1 MTDPR
6 MDKVEK
12 VLERSSDL
20 DSDDREYIRQYVQEA
35 IRINPELT
43 IQDAALK
50 AAQALVNLAS
60 FESR

>member
-20 DSDDREYIRQYVQEA
+20 DSDDREYIRQYVQDA